1 MTTENKKNASSE
13 FQEFM
18 GIEPQAL
25 ATTASL
31 FVKLQ
36 SRLFPNPWR
45 VFGKM
50 ALIHLVFGL
59 LSLSVCNQFG
69 LNPFK
74 TDFSL
79 SNWLMMIGGEDF
91 CMSLCGMLFMG
102 STYIFSNFF
111 LTLEELESVK
121 RHKWLQTGV
130 LGLVSLASF
139 YFFGAHLVVA
149 VTLLWLTGA
158 LMGGLLSVELS
169 YQFRQ
174 KFQF

>member
-1 MTTENKKNASSE
+1 MMIENKINSPSE
-13 FQEFM
+13 YQEFM
-18 GIEPQAL
+18 GIDPRVYDIPR
-25 ATTASL
+25 SC
-31 FVKLQ
+31 FVKLK

-45 VFGKM
+45 VFGKV
-50 ALIHLVFGL
+50 AFLHLVFGL
-59 LSLSVCNQFG
+59 LSLLVCNQFG
-69 LNPFK
+69 LNPFN
-74 TDFSL
+74 TTFSL
-79 SNWLMMIGGEDF
+79 SNWFIEIGGDMF

-111 LTLEELESVK
+111 LTLEEFESVK

-149 VTLLWLTGA
+149 VTLLWLSGV

-169 YQFRQ
+169 CYLRQ
-174 KFQF
+174 RLQI